1 MSTGPR
7 RDGPAAGVGEGS
19 AWPGPPGESVAAG
32 PASPGPSPP
41 APAIVVVL
49 VEPAG
54 PLNVGS
60 VARLCANFAISQLRL
75 VAPRCNPL
83 GEEARRMAVHGQAQL
98 EQAAT
103 YPDLAAAIADC
114 RRVVATSGR
123 LEREELPVEGPESAL
138 RWLIAPEEG
147 QARQGA
153 LASSGAGAAPV
164 ALVFGRED
172 RGLSNDELLQAGR
185 ILRLESSADY
195 ASLNLSHAVAICLHD
210 LRRLPGPAA
219 PVAPPSLAGPPFPQ
233 QDPSQGQAQGHPP
246 HQLPALP
253 SAQSPSQAEGRAPLP
268 CPGDGGP
275 DAPTVTACQQIA
287 PGAPPAGQEGAA
299 TSLRGA
305 LEATLADAED
315 LLLAVGFLHPHT
327 AHARMAK
334 LRGLLQRAQI
344 REGEVALLRGMVR
357 QLRWASTRR
366 TP

>member
-1 MSTGPR
+1 MGA
-7 RDGPAAGVGEGS
+7 D
-19 AWPGPPGESVAAG
+19 
-32 PASPGPSPP
+32 
-41 APAIVVVL
+41 PAIVVVL

-60 VARLCANFAISQLRL
+60 VARLCANFAIAQLRL

-103 YPDLAAAIADC
+103 YPDLASAIADC

-123 LEREELPVEGPESAL
+123 LEREELPLEGPGSAL
-138 RWLIAPEEG
+138 SWLIEPEADPG
-147 QARQGA
+147 VPIDPPGSIGPRGP
-153 LASSGAGAAPV
+153 SGPGGTNSPGGINAPV

-172 RGLSNDELLQAGR
+172 RGLSNDELLQAGK

-195 ASLNLSHAVAICLHD
+195 ASLNLSHAVAICLHE
-210 LRRLPGPAA
+210 LRRIPASTAPPGTRFGAQGPAQAPLLAQAGALPCGVPEGGAGPAA
-219 PVAPPSLAGPPFPQ
+219 AASLAA
-233 QDPSQGQAQGHPP
+233 S
-246 HQLPALP
+246 
-253 SAQSPSQAEGRAPLP
+253 S
-268 CPGDGGP
+268 
-275 DAPTVTACQQIA
+275 
-287 PGAPPAGQEGAA
+287 GAGA

-305 LEATLADAED
+305 LEATLADGQD
-315 LLLAVGFLHPHT
+315 LLLEVGFLHPHT

-344 REGEVALLRGMVR
+344 REGEVALIRGMVR
-357 QLRWASTRR
+357 QLRWAITRQ

>member
-1 MSTGPR
+1 MSATPPAGS
-7 RDGPAAGVGEGS
+7 PAAE
-19 AWPGPPGESVAAG
+19 
-32 PASPGPSPP
+32 
-41 APAIVVVL
+41 IVVVL

-60 VARLCANFAISQLRL
+60 VARLCANFAIAQLRL
-75 VAPRCNPL
+75 VAPRCNHL

-123 LEREELPVEGPESAL
+123 LEREELPLEGPGSAL
-138 RWLIAPEEG
+138 SWLIEPEADPG
-147 QARQGA
+147 VASCPGGSNG
-153 LASSGAGAAPV
+153 LGGSSGPGGSNAPV

-172 RGLSNDELLQAGR
+172 RGLSNDELLQAGK

-195 ASLNLSHAVAICLHD
+195 ASLNLSHAVAICLHE
-210 LRRLPGPAA
+210 LRRIPASTAPPGTWSGGQGPAQAPLCAQADSRAWGVPDGGAGPAA
-219 PVAPPSLAGPPFPQ
+219 EGSLA
-233 QDPSQGQAQGHPP
+233 A
-246 HQLPALP
+246 
-253 SAQSPSQAEGRAPLP
+253 SA
-268 CPGDGGP
+268 
-275 DAPTVTACQQIA
+275 
-287 PGAPPAGQEGAA
+287 GAGA

-305 LEATLADAED
+305 LEATLADGQE
-315 LLLAVGFLHPHT
+315 LLLQVGFLHPHT

-344 REGEVALLRGMVR
+344 REGEVALIRGMVR
-357 QLRWASTRR
+357 QLRWATTRR